1 MSLVKTLAKVA
12 AGVVVANSVKNMM
25 GGGGGRTLP
34 RTGRVGQASS
44 GGGLEDILGQVL
56 GGGSLPRGSGGSVS
70 RGGTVPG
77 GSLQD
82 MLGQVLGGRAGGAG
96 GTTGSMGEML
106 EQLSQLS
113 RPGDRSGGTDR
124 QTGGQGGFGRR
135 LDEAL
140 NQFGEPE
147 TPPTHDEEQLA
158 GILLRAMIQAA
169 KADGRIDP
177 KEKSA
182 LLGRLGE
189 VSREEEAFVE
199 RELKG
204 PVDVRGLAA
213 DIPRGAEQQ
222 VYMVSVMAI
231 ELDDQSEAK
240 YLHGLAQALNLDPA
254 TVNAIH
260 DRLGAPHIYR

>member
-25 GGGGGRTLP
+25 GGGAGGRTLP

-56 GGGSLPRGSGGSVS
+56 GGGGLPGGSGGGL
-70 RGGTVPG
+70 GGSGAGPG

-82 MLGQVLGGRAGGAG
+82 MLGQVLGSRAGGAG
-96 GTTGSMGEML
+96 GAGSMGEML

-113 RPGDRSGGTDR
+113 RPGGGSGGVDR
-124 QTGGQGGFGRR
+124 QTGAQGGFGRQ
-135 LDEAL
+135 LDDAL
-140 NQFGEPE
+140 NQYGEPQ
-147 TPPTHDEEQLA
+147 TPPTDDEEHLA
-158 GILLRAMIQAA
+158 GVLLRAMIQAA

-177 KEKSA
+177 KEKTA
-182 LLGRLGE
+182 LLGRLGD

-199 RELKG
+199 RELG
-204 PVDVRGLAA
+204 APVDVRGLAA

-231 ELDDQSEAK
+231 ELDDQSEAI
-240 YLHGLAQALNLDPA
+240 YLQGLAQALNLDPA

>member
-25 GGGGGRTLP
+25 DGGAGGRTLP

-44 GGGLEDILGQVL
+44 GSGLEDILGRVL
-56 GGGSLPRGSGGSVS
+56 GGGGLSRGSGGGL
-70 RGGTVPG
+70 GGSGAGPG

-82 MLGQVLGGRAGGAG
+82 MLGQFLGGRAGGAG
-96 GTTGSMGEML
+96 RAGSMGEML

-113 RPGDRSGGTDR
+113 RPGGGSGGMDR

-140 NQFGEPE
+140 NQYGEPQ
-147 TPPTHDEEQLA
+147 TPTTDDEEHLA
-158 GILLRAMIQAA
+158 GVLLRAMIQAA

-177 KEKSA
+177 KEKTA
-182 LLGRLGE
+182 LLGRLGD

-199 RELKG
+199 RELNG

-222 VYMVSVMAI
+222 FYMVSVMAK

-240 YLHGLAQALNLDPA
+240 YLHELAQTLNLDPA